1 MVRLIFIKITSLI
14 GLDSIGGMTNDFD
27 HSNQL
32 DYLRN
37 IFIFIFFIWQF
48 FISFK
53 TIQVCLIM
61 ITMRKDETIKNKVY
75 SLFILYII
83 IFIINYFNER

>member
-1 MVRLIFIKITSLI
+1 MRCIFVPVKLLLIIAI
-14 GLDSIGGMTNDFD
+14 MQ
-27 HSNQL
+27 SNQL

-61 ITMRKDETIKNKVY
+61 ITMRKDETIKNKVNH
-75 SLFILYII
+75 FILYP
-83 IFIINYFNER
+83 INEYYLLSINPIVTILKM

>member
-1 MVRLIFIKITSLI
+1 
-14 GLDSIGGMTNDFD
+14 LDTIGGISNDFD

-61 ITMRKDETIKNKVY
+61 ITMRKDETIKNKVNH
-75 SLFILYII
+75 FILYLINEYYLLSII
-83 IFIINYFNER
+83 EKR